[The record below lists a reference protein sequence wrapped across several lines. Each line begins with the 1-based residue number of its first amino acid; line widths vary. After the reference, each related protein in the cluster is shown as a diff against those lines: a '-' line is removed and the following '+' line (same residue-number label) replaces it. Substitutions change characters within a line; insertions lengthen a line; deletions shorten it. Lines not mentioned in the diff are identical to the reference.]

1 MYIMDIKITTKEDTN
16 MTTIYN
22 SVKNILDKAGECVCN
37 FAEFV
42 GTAIGSLVT
51 CTIIFVFGLAAM
63 VAALSLW
70 LSVPYFTCTTI
81 FSEINSQWQ
90 VFAMLG
96 IFAGWAILTKIVYDR
111 LTKRK

>member
-1 MYIMDIKITTKEDTN
+1 

-22 SVKNILDKAGECVCN
+22 SVKKILCKTADCVSGVAECVCN

-63 VAALSLW
+63 VAAGFLW
-70 LSVPYFTCTTI
+70 VLVPYFTCTTI